1 MALVLALTLF
11 GGLTFA
17 ARSREKSLKGWLC
30 CILVGWFSGV
40 VTHMILTELFPAV
53 TPMTAAALSSASA
66 STGGLYLDSVMSN
79 LTDLGTGAG
88 HKPGKNG

>member
-30 CILVGWFSGV
+30 CILVGWFSGII
-40 VTHMILTELFPAV
+40 THMILTELFPSV
-53 TPMTAAALSSASA
+53 SPMTAVALSSASA

-79 LTDLGTGAG
+79 LADLSTATG
-88 HKPGKNG
+88 HKLKKKD